1 MTISST
7 TLPLLFFPTILIMS
21 LLLSPPA
28 GAQNSNHFSEYIGAQ
43 FKDVK
48 FSDVPINSGVDFHF
62 ILSFAIDY
70 TTTTS
75 PPSPTNGD
83 FSVFW
88 DSANLS
94 PADVSA
100 IKEAHPNVKVAVS
113 LGGAT
118 VADDTVYFSPSSA
131 DSWLSNAV
139 SSLTSIIQEYNL
151 DGIDIDYENFQACSD
166 QHHSIHN
173 IMRVKIG
180 QHADS
185 ATFSDCIGRLIT
197 TLKANNVISFAS
209 IAPYDDSEL
218 KEHYETLWANYGSA
232 IDYVNFQFYGYSSD
246 TTVSEFLS
254 YYDAQRSNYA
264 GGVVLASFISD
275 GSTGLSPANGF
286 FDACRKLKE
295 EGKLAGIF
303 VWSADTSKSDG
314 GFHYETEAQNLL
326 ASKVVVV

>member
-1 MTISST
+1 MNSSSVP
-7 TLPLLFFPTILIMS
+7 LPRLLLLPSILIIS
-21 LLLSPPA
+21 LLLSPDLA
-28 GAQNSNHFSEYIGAQ
+28 GAQNSNHFAEYIGAL
-43 FKDVK
+43 FTGVK

-75 PPSPTNGD
+75 PPSPTNGN
-83 FSVFW
+83 FNVFW
-88 DSANLS
+88 DSGNLS

-100 IKEAHPNVKVAVS
+100 IKQAHPNVKVAVS
-113 LGGAT
+113 IGGAT
-118 VADDTVYFSPSSA
+118 VSGETVNFSPSSA
-131 DSWLSNAV
+131 DSWVSNAV
-139 SSLTSIIQEYNL
+139 SSLTTIIQQYNL
-151 DGIDIDYENFQACSD
+151 DGIDIDYENFQ
-166 QHHSIHN
+166 
-173 IMRVKIG
+173 
-180 QHADS
+180 ADS

-197 TLKANNVISFAS
+197 TLKSNNVISFAS

-218 KEHYETLWANYGSA
+218 KEHYETLWANYGDA
-232 IDYVNFQFYGYSSD
+232 IDYVNYQFYGYSSD
-246 TTVSEFLS
+246 TTVSEFLN

-286 FDACRKLKE
+286 FDACRKLKK

-314 GFHYETEAQNLL
+314 GFQYETEAQKLL
-326 ASKVVVV
+326 ASKKVVVI

>member
-7 TLPLLFFPTILIMS
+7 TLLPLFFPAILIMS

-94 PADVSA
+94 PADVTA
-100 IKEAHPNVKVAVS
+100 IKKAHPNVKVAVS

-118 VADDTVYFSPSSA
+118 VAGDTVYFSPSSA

-139 SSLTSIIQEYNL
+139 SSLTSIIQEYHL
-151 DGIDIDYENFQACSD
+151 DGIDIDYENFQ
-166 QHHSIHN
+166 
-173 IMRVKIG
+173 
-180 QHADS
+180 ADS

-197 TLKANNVISFAS
+197 TLKSNNVISFAS

-218 KEHYETLWANYGSA
+218 KEHYDTLWANYGSA
-232 IDYVNFQFYGYSSD
+232 IDYVNYQFYGYSSD
-246 TTVSEFLS
+246 TTVSEFLN

-303 VWSADTSKSDG
+303 AWSADTSKSHG
-314 GFHYETEAQNLL
+314 GFQYETEAQNLL